1 MNLYQNNAFRV
12 LGLLTNVT
20 TAEIMARANEINV
33 KKSVDFDSG
42 YEYDFPWL
50 GPLDRSEENIT
61 SAVQRLEDPVRRIK
75 QELSWFWLQSDS
87 DRQALKGL
95 TNQQFKPAFETWV
108 KASGLTVD
116 QISDKEISPLTTPE
130 ALTALHNLFVLFQAT
145 LLRNELK
152 APEDQMIVLLENSA
166 HSEKNWEVALRLF
179 NFLHNKEQFWSLVK
193 TRIAGMQDR
202 RVQNISLDEIKE
214 SALNNALSAHFFL
227 ITKALSAKNLPM
239 LDKHIEILENA
250 NMPIDLYKSGLNLVL
265 NSRIANIN
273 SLCEE
278 FVRERKVAEDKGD
291 GALYKSLFYKYRDSG
306 QSLIEDC
313 KIVDRKGMTD
323 FVVTREKYAKSFHQL
338 SWKLNKCGD
347 ALGALESMGEA
358 YKNLYSDALK
368 MECEKDAERILHD
381 AVEQYSNAA
390 TKMISPLQ
398 GKVPLEQI
406 LDNKAHYLDQVRSV
420 FSMGEVFM
428 TDKLQSLL
436 RELVAKELKLISVEV
451 HNKYQ
456 AYEHAQSIMKEAI
469 GWAEEAKNDSFKEEL
484 ETIKRQWV
492 KDVVK
497 VDDVPVVE
505 AKAKSVPIVP
515 WAVALGIC
523 IVVIVVINSGVKTS
537 PQIPVPPVAVN
548 VPVSASQDEPLRPAI
563 EQVVPANVPGTG
575 SSGLIKAAAVAAV
588 VAPVVLPASSAQA
601 QVITD
606 SGILVPVEI
615 PLSAIDQELLAEAS
629 KVKAEIVEHKEKIRT
644 MEEELNLRKRE
655 IDVRQASID
664 RLDNKIGTNPDSQEY
679 NFWVNEHNDLVR
691 EQNQAL
697 EMSKEMYKDYQMQF
711 KRQQDMINSYNER
724 FAR

>member
-33 KKSVDFDSG
+33 KKSVDFDGG

-75 QELSWFWLQSDS
+75 QELSWFWLHSES
-87 DRQALKGL
+87 DRQAIKAL
-95 TNQQFKPAFETWV
+95 TNRQFKSAFETWV
-108 KASGLTVD
+108 KASGLTID
-116 QISDKEISPLTTPE
+116 QLSDKEISPLTTPD

-152 APEDQMIVLLENSA
+152 APEDQSIVLLEASA
-166 HSEKNWEVALRLF
+166 QSEKNWEVALRIF
-179 NFLHNKEQFWSLVK
+179 NFLHNKEQFWSLVQL
-193 TRIAGMQDR
+193 RIAGMQDR

-227 ITKALSAKNLPM
+227 ITKALSAKNLSM

-250 NMPIDLYKSGLNLVL
+250 NMPMDLYKSGLNLVL

-368 MECEKDAERILHD
+368 MECEKDAERIMQD
-381 AVEQYSNAA
+381 AVEQYSNAV

-398 GKVPLEQI
+398 GQVPLEKVI
-406 LDNKAHYLDQVRSV
+406 DSKAQYLDQVRSV

-484 ETIKRQWV
+484 EAIKRQWV
-492 KDVVK
+492 KDVVA
-497 VDDVPVVE
+497 PQEAAAVE
-505 AKAKSVPIVP
+505 AKAKSMPIVP

-523 IVVIVVINSGVKTS
+523 IVVIVVMNNGVKTS

-548 VPVSASQDEPLRPAI
+548 TSVSSSAEDPLHSNTTQSTQPTAVI
-563 EQVVPANVPGTG
+563 NSP
-575 SSGLIKAAAVAAV
+575 SGLMKAATVAAV
-588 VAPVVLPASSAQA
+588 VTPAVLPASSAQA
-601 QVITD
+601 EVVSD
-606 SGILVPVEI
+606 SGIMVPVEM
-615 PLSAIDQELLAEAS
+615 PLSAVDKELLAEAS
-629 KVKAEIVEHKEKIRT
+629 KVKAEIIQHKEKVRT

-664 RLDNKIGTNPDSQEY
+664 RLDNKIGTNPDSPEY

-697 EMSKEMYKDYQMQF
+697 EMSKEMYKDYQIEF
-711 KRQQDMINSYNER
+711 KRQQDLITSYNER